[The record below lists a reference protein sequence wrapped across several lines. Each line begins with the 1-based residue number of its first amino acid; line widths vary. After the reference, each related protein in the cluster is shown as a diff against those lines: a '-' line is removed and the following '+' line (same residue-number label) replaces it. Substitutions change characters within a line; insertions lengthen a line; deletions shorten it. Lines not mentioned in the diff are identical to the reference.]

1 MDKQIILTLRG
12 DDSSLPDSF
21 GDSLH
26 FGICALSVLSC
37 ICWPAEACVLVCRLP
52 RLSVPLNGTRGC
64 PALPMVRRGIL
75 SKLGVRYW
83 QAHLFCRTSQAR
95 ISN

>member
-1 MDKQIILTLRG
+1 MDKQIIRTLRG

-37 ICWPAEACVLVCRLP
+37 ICWPVEACVLVSRLP
-52 RLSVPLNGTRGC
+52 RLSVPLKRTRAVQLC
-64 PALPMVRRGIL
+64 QW
-75 SKLGVRYW
+75 LGVE
-83 QAHLFCRTSQAR
+83 FCLNQE
-95 ISN
+95 